1 MATKE
6 IQENLAIVFKE
17 VVSVVNYIKSSPL
30 NTRLFRAL
38 CDEMG
43 SELSGLLFHSTVRWL
58 SRGKMLERGAT
69 LRKETHAFLKEQNHE
84 LADRFRDDEWIAKLL
99 FLADVFSH
107 VNQLNSSMQGKE
119 KLFFD
124 VLESIDA
131 FKGKIKLWMHRMK
144 SGRLAAF
151 PGLNLFVEE
160 KDINLG
166 VILPIFLEHLNTFLS
181 ELDRY
186 IPSNDY
192 CRIFNWVRNP
202 FQVSAL
208 EVHSNMDCIAEKLLE
223 LQSRQ
228 MWKDKFKKASL
239 TQFWANVQ
247 SMEPSLS
254 DLCKQAAT
262 ALLPF
267 PTTYLCESG
276 FSTLTMIKTKY
287 RNRLQPEDDIR
298 CALATII
305 PEFDK
310 LVKQVQG
317 QDSH

>member
-1 MATKE
+1 M
-6 IQENLAIVFKE
+6 
-17 VVSVVNYIKSSPL
+17 
-30 NTRLFRAL
+30 
-38 CDEMG
+38 
-43 SELSGLLFHSTVRWL
+43 
-58 SRGKMLERGAT
+58 
-69 LRKETHAFLKEQNHE
+69 
-84 LADRFRDDEWIAKLL
+84 
-99 FLADVFSH
+99 ADVFNR
-107 VNQLNSSMQGKE
+107 VNRLNNSMQGKE
-119 KLFFD
+119 KLFFN

-131 FKGKIKLWMHRMK
+131 FKGKIKLRVYRMK
-144 SGRLAAF
+144 GGRLAAF

-181 ELDRY
+181 ELNRY

-208 EVHSNMDCIAEKLLE
+208 EANLDMDCIAEQLLE

-228 MWKDKFKKASL
+228 MWKDKFKKVSL

-247 SMEPSLS
+247 LMEPSLS
-254 DLCKQAAT
+254 DLFKQAAT
-262 ALLPF
+262 AFLPF

-287 RNRLQPEDDIR
+287 HNRLQKEDDIR

-305 PEFDK
+305 LEFDK

-317 QDSH
+317 QGSH